1 MPKIIGGSLVE
12 HRAQTRVKLFTAL
25 SSLMSARGFDA
36 ITLADVAAAAGI
48 GRTAI
53 YNHFADKES
62 LLLGFITHETEQYV
76 ATLER
81 ALEGVDDPVGQLRTY
96 VRQHA
101 QLRTV
106 FHLAPS
112 TDLRSVLSPLT
123 QARLRDHAGLVESIL
138 RRILEAGIAS
148 GAFVLRDVATTIP
161 LVISC
166 LGARTAPDDGSDVSI
181 ARRREIL
188 ATTEEFLLRAVG
200 ASPMAATAEPA
211 GPGDPPLVS
220 RPGLTAEGDD
230 ARPAVASGVCPVTA

>member
-1 MPKIIGGSLVE
+1 
-12 HRAQTRVKLFTAL
+12 
-25 SSLMSARGFDA
+25 
-36 ITLADVAAAAGI
+36 
-48 GRTAI
+48 
-53 YNHFADKES
+53 
-62 LLLGFITHETEQYV
+62 THETEQYV

-81 ALEGVDDPVGQLRTY
+81 ALEGDDDPVGQLRTY

-148 GAFVLRDVATTIP
+148 GAFVLRDVETTIP

-166 LGARTAPDDGSDVSI
+166 L
-181 ARRREIL
+181 
-188 ATTEEFLLRAVG
+188 
-200 ASPMAATAEPA
+200 
-211 GPGDPPLVS
+211 
-220 RPGLTAEGDD
+220 
-230 ARPAVASGVCPVTA
+230 